1 MLNLVFCAITF
12 DGKSSPDNPD
22 GVLRRHPDTSF
33 VRTPEQGGT
42 TCAGV
47 RGITGDGLPSKVI
60 AVFPKKQ
67 R

>member
-1 MLNLVFCAITF
+1 
-12 DGKSSPDNPD
+12 
-22 GVLRRHPDTSF
+22 

-60 AVFPKKQ
+60 ELHGTYKEEAYNCYVCICENAFVIFPDK
-67 R
+67 RSSDDEGDA